1 MATFSA
7 AQHAIIHRKSK
18 PKEITPDESGGEL
31 NIIPFLDIVM
41 NVLMF
46 VLASIATVF
55 TATIPVPAPSSSRS
69 GRPGPQGEGLNLTV
83 QILQGGYVIG
93 ARGGFLA
100 SGCREVAARGGTIAV
115 ANLSQADAEG
125 RNHNFAELTRCMQTI
140 RQQFAAEVAGDD
152 GHNINI
158 SVNAAIPYGV
168 LVGTIDAVRESR
180 PGACRL
186 PEEGREGVYTDADCM
201 FPKVTLGV
209 LQNR

>member
-7 AQHAIIHRKSK
+7 AQHALINRRSK
-18 PKEITPDESGGEL
+18 PKEMGPDETGGEL

-69 GRPGPQGEGLNLTV
+69 GRPGAQTESLNLTV
-83 QILQGGYVIG
+83 QILQNGYAVG

-100 SGCREVAARGGTIAV
+100 PGCRDVAGRGTIAV
-115 ANLSQADAEG
+115 PNLTQPDSEG
-125 RNHNFAELTRCMQTI
+125 RLHDFAALTRCMQSI
-140 RQQFAAEVAGDD
+140 RQQFAQEVSGDD

-158 SVNAAIPYGV
+158 SVNAGIPYGV

-180 PGACRL
+180 AGACRL
-186 PEEGREGVYTDADCM
+186 PEEGREGVYNDPECM
-201 FPKVTLGV
+201 FPKATLGV

>member
-1 MATFSA
+1 MAKFTA
-7 AQHAIIHRKSK
+7 AQLAVINRRSK
-18 PKEITPDESGGEL
+18 PKEVDPAEAGGEL

-69 GRPGPQGEGLNLTV
+69 GRPGAQAEGLSLTV
-83 QILQGGYVIG
+83 QVLQDGYAIG

-100 SGCREVAARGGTIAV
+100 PGCRDVAGRGTIGV
-115 ANLSQADAEG
+115 PNLGQPDAEG
-125 RNHNFAELTRCMQTI
+125 RRHDFAGLTRCMQSI
-140 RQQFAAEVAGDD
+140 RQQFAAEVAGED

-158 SVNAAIPYGV
+158 SVNALIPYGV

-180 PGACRL
+180 EGACRL
-186 PEEGREGVYTDADCM
+186 PEGARQGDYTNPDCM
-201 FPKVTLGV
+201 FPKATLGV